1 MPSFDT
7 VSEVSKHEVQN
18 AIDQGHRELANRFD
32 FKGIET
38 TLEYDASKN
47 EIKLAAPS
55 DFQLQQLKDIV
66 EAKLVKR
73 GIDTQSLEI
82 GEPDTN
88 VQECRQ
94 TIKLKQGIESSVAKK
109 ITQLIKD
116 EKYKAQASI
125 QGDKV
130 RVTAKD
136 RDVLQDIMAFLRK
149 QDVGL
154 PLQFD
159 NFRD

>member
-18 AIDQGHRELANRFD
+18 AVDQANKELSSRFD
-32 FKGIET
+32 FKGVET
-38 TLEYDASKN
+38 TLNYDAGKN
-47 EIKLAAPS
+47 EINIAAPS
-55 DFQLQQLKDIV
+55 DFQLQQLRDIV
-66 EAKLVKR
+66 EAKLIKR
-73 GIDTQSLEI
+73 GVDVQSLEI
-82 GEPDTN
+82 GDPDTN
-88 VQECRQ
+88 VQTCRQ

-116 EKYKAQASI
+116 EKFKAQASI